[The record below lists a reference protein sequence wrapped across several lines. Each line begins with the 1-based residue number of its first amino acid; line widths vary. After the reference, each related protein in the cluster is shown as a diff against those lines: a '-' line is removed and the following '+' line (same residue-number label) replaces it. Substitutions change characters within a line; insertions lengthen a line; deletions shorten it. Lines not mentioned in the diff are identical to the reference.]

1 MRQLVKLTALSALA
15 LLSIS
20 SCSTI
25 DSDLIVEPPTVTSQ
39 LSGSVSRLMVQD
51 KRPHSYLYRHIDKE
65 TQKANQFSAPS
76 QPLTAIV
83 KQAFQQSGIV
93 SGQGD
98 LNWYVSINKAV
109 VEHTETALKYQL
121 DYQLNI
127 RVEAQRMNR
136 SYARTFTGTGKS
148 EGVSNPDEATIER
161 EFKRLLQQVLN
172 DIANDPQLRLTETR
186 G

>member
-1 MRQLVKLTALSALA
+1 MRHLIKLTALSAVA
-15 LLSIS
+15 LLSIN

-39 LSGSVSRLMVQD
+39 LSESISRLSVQD
-51 KRPHSYLYRHIDKE
+51 KRPHSYLYRHIDSDS
-65 TQKANQFSAPS
+65 QKANQLSAPS
-76 QPLTAIV
+76 QPLTEIV

-98 LNWYVSINKAV
+98 LNWYISINKAV
-109 VEHTETALKYQL
+109 VEHTETTLKYQL

-136 SYARTFTGTGKS
+136 SYARTFTGTSKS

-172 DIANDPQLRLTETR
+172 DIANDPQLRLMETR